1 MAFLF
6 YFDDMEFVIINGN
19 IVEKNKAG
27 LFLDDHSYRY
37 GDGLF
42 ETMKIVKGDIL
53 LEHYHLERLF
63 SGLET
68 LRFKLPAFFT
78 KQKIG
83 EQVKEVCKENNF
95 EELARVRLSVSRGRG
110 GLYDCDDKISYL
122 IESSPIEQNQDS
134 FKGNGLIIDIF
145 PDARKSIDKFS
156 NLKSANYLPYVMAA
170 IWAKENKLD
179 DALLLNQHER
189 ICDATIA
196 NIFWVKDEKIFTP
209 SLSEG
214 CVAGVMRKKILE
226 LPTLDSGFLTQESVL
241 TEDVLLQADE
251 IFLTNAVTG
260 IRWVKECRGK
270 TYKNIVSSKLLNFT
284 KQSAAWFVK
293 PS

>member
-42 ETMKIVKGDIL
+42 ETMKIVKGNIL
-53 LEHYHLERLF
+53 LEDHHLERLF

-68 LRFKLPAFFT
+68 LKFKIPAFFT
-78 KQKIG
+78 KEKIG
-83 EQVKEVCKENNF
+83 GQVKEVCKKNNC
-95 EELARVRLSVSRGRG
+95 EELAKVRLSVSRGSG
-110 GLYDCDDKISYL
+110 GLYDCDDQISYL
-122 IESSPIEQNQDS
+122 IESSPLEQNYNA
-134 FKGNGLIIDIF
+134 FKENGLTIDIF

-179 DALLLNQHER
+179 DALILNQHER
-189 ICDATIA
+189 ICDASIA
-196 NIFWVKDEKIFTP
+196 NIFWVKDEIIFTP

-226 LPTLDSGFLTQESVL
+226 SPTPNSGYPVQESVL
-241 TEDVLLQADE
+241 TENILLQADE
-251 IFLTNAVTG
+251 VFLTNATTG
-260 IRWVKECRGK
+260 IRWVKECRAK
-270 TYKNIVSSKLLNFT
+270 IYKNTICTKLFIG
-284 KQSAAWFVK
+284 
-293 PS
+293 PD